1 MKGPL
6 LGAHISSAGSMDRA
20 FARAAEYGAECL
32 QIFTRAPSRWK
43 GRDLPDE
50 EVERFRQV
58 RHASGNP
65 VVIAHDLYLTNLAAL
80 DPEVRQ
86 RSLDSQVEEME
97 RCARLGLDA
106 LVCHLGSCG
115 QESEDVGLRR
125 LSDGVREVL
134 ERTPGNPV
142 RLLLETTAGQGSC
155 LGHRFEHLARVIEDN
170 DGSPR
175 LGICVDT
182 CHIFAA
188 GYDLVSEE
196 AYEATWAE
204 FDRILGRDRLVALHL
219 NDSKKP
225 LGSRVD
231 RHTHIGHG
239 ELGQDP
245 FRRLVRDPRMAGIPM
260 FLETPESETMLR
272 KNLDRLKSYRR
283 RPRKR

>member
-1 MKGPL
+1 MTAPAGPL
-6 LGAHISSAGSMDRA
+6 LGAHISSAGSMERA
-20 FARAAEYGAECL
+20 FERAAEYGAECL

-43 GRDLPDE
+43 GRDLPEE

-58 RHASGNP
+58 RHASGDP
-65 VVIAHDLYLTNLAAL
+65 IVIAHDLYLTNLAAL

-97 RCARLGLDA
+97 RCAVLGLDA

-115 QESEDVGLRR
+115 KEPEEVGLRR

-134 ERTPGNPV
+134 ERTEGNPV

-170 DGSPR
+170 GASPR
-175 LGICVDT
+175 LGVCVDT
-182 CHIFAA
+182 CHVYAA
-188 GYDLVSEE
+188 GYDLVGEE

-245 FRRLVRDPRMAGIPM
+245 FRRLVRDSRLAGIPM
-260 FLETPESETMLR
+260 FLETPDSETMLR

-283 RPRKR
+283 KR